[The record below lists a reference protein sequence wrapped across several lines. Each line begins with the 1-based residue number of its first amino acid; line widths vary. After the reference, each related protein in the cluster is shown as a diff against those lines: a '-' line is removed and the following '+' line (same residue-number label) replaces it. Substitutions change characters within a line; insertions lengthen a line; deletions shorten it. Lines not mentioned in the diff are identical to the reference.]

1 MAYKEMLK
9 LVLVM
14 AIEMDK
20 LACTNMQLELQG
32 SQPSCISGRNRWI
45 VSKGKKKKKNFPQTS
60 QHGQLKACTKRPWN
74 SQMQLYSGWIKPNCI
89 NIQW

>member
-32 SQPSCISGRNRWI
+32 SQPSCISGHNRWI
-45 VSKGKKKKKNFPQTS
+45 VSKGKKKKLPTN
-60 QHGQLKACTKRPWN
+60 
-74 SQMQLYSGWIKPNCI
+74 
-89 NIQW
+89 

>member
-32 SQPSCISGRNRWI
+32 SQPSCISGHNRC
-45 VSKGKKKKKNFPQTS
+45 KGKKKKTS
-60 QHGQLKACTKRPWN
+60 HKLVNMVNWKPVQNDPGIVKCSFTADEL
-74 SQMQLYSGWIKPNCI
+74 SQIA
-89 NIQW
+89 

>member
-45 VSKGKKKKKNFPQTS
+45 LSKGKKNKKTS
-60 QHGQLKACTKRPWN
+60 HKLVNMVNWKPVQNDPGIVKCSFTADEL
-74 SQMQLYSGWIKPNCI
+74 SQIA
-89 NIQW
+89 

>member
-45 VSKGKKKKKNFPQTS
+45 VSKGKKINKNFPQTS

-74 SQMQLYSGWIKPNCI
+74 SQMQLYSG
-89 NIQW
+89 

>member
-14 AIEMDK
+14 VIEMDK

-32 SQPSCISGRNRWI
+32 SQPSCISARNRWI
-45 VSKGKKKKKNFPQTS
+45 VSVRDRRGRPTYLGYGQLGISSAGKNWGDGLRSKKK
-60 QHGQLKACTKRPWN
+60 
-74 SQMQLYSGWIKPNCI
+74 
-89 NIQW
+89 